1 MTAQRRETAQ
11 VTRNKPANGA
21 VLPPHLMWKNYFKM
35 YTGLSHVTLTCT
47 GIGIFIFFIE
57 V

>member
-1 MTAQRRETAQ
+1 MTAQRGEPEQ
-11 VTRNKPANGA
+11 LTRNKSANGA
-21 VLPPHLMWKNYFKM
+21 GLPPHLMWKNYFKM
-35 YTGLSHVTLTCT
+35 YTGSSHVALTCT